1 MGKKGLVDAYLI
13 RVQDGLFSELRKHF
27 GQVNRRRQELQM
39 TYIDI
44 AVSNLQ
50 KQRKGFNAIETQA
63 DYTDY
68 EKGILMQR
76 LMDLKRDI
84 EKGIKRNKDAPTL
97 GHWQLC
103 LKKMEVLW

>member
-1 MGKKGLVDAYLI
+1 
-13 RVQDGLFSELRKHF
+13 
-27 GQVNRRRQELQM
+27 M

-44 AVSNLQ
+44 AVSKLQ
-50 KQRKGFNAIETQA
+50 KPRAGFNAIDTGF

-68 EKGILMQR
+68 EKGIVLQR

-84 EKGIKRNKDAPTL
+84 EKGIKRNKEVDTL

-103 LKKMEVLW
+103 LEKMEILL